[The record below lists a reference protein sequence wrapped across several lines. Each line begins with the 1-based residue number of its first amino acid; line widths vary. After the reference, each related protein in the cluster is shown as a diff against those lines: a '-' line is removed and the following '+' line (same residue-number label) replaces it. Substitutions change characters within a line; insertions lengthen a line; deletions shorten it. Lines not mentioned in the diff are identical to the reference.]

1 MVDTKK
7 SNSTMGS
14 LPFWTGLLPVSY
26 GALRARNNY
35 EDRSNPIAFTAITT
49 AISVLKAYAA
59 PPRDSLRAPTNTQ
72 LLALG
77 TPYPSGMRLLAF
89 GIVTT
94 GALAVNITSQY
105 VGEQIAFADQPK
117 NRELR

>member
-1 MVDTKK
+1 M
-7 SNSTMGS
+7 SHF
-14 LPFWTGLLPVSY
+14 PFWSGLLPVSY

-35 EDRSNPIAFTAITT
+35 EDRSNPVAFTAITT
-49 AISVLKAYAA
+49 AISILKAYAV
-59 PPRDSLRAPTNTQ
+59 PTNTQ

-77 TPYPSGMRLLAF
+77 TPYPTGMRLLAF

-94 GALAVNITSQY
+94 GALAVNIASQY